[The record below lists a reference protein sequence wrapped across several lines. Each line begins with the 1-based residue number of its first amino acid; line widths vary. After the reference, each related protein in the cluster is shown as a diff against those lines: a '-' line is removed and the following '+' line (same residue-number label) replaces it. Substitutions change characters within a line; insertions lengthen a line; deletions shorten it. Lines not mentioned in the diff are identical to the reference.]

1 MLWFTQLLPIDGL
14 GSLGYDCVE
23 KMQDMKG
30 GVKENCIPCYQEGE
44 VAKVVKEHI
53 WEAIF
58 NSWLEH
64 NPVP

>member
-1 MLWFTQLLPIDGL
+1 LPIDGL

-53 WEAIF
+53 
-58 NSWLEH
+58 
-64 NPVP
+64 